1 MSPGTRLRWLLVLE
15 AVVGYW
21 CYLWLLPHHHATLSH
36 HPYQANATQAT
47 VTLGSIQYLLK
58 PPPPTPED
66 LKFAVIASNYSQRRA
81 APHPPASSVAVET
94 TRSTPSSTDSVHPS
108 SSTTTTTIYN
118 ITNVNVTIV
127 NNKSSVSNHLATNI
141 NPTTKNGPISINDVV
156 DSVNT
161 STSARAVTTNTPF
174 ITTNSTVTSVS
185 TSARAVTT
193 NTPTITTNSTVT
205 SASTSA
211 RAVTTNTPTI
221 TTNSTVTS
229 VSTSARAVT
238 TNTPFITTNSTVT
251 SASTSARAVTTNTP
265 FITTN
270 STVTSAS
277 TSARVSTSTN
287 ASTINKLLVQ
297 DLVRLATRPS
307 YKCTKLLKQGGRSC
321 HRIPDGDKKMCLDAS
336 VAPSR
341 SSCIV
346 YSVGIGHD
354 FSFDKSMGEYGCEVF
369 SFDDDDY
376 HTIYPNNILRRVHFI
391 HIRVGDKVLYKF
403 VLDKVKNS
411 TFQYLYRPLDNIMY
425 ILRHDS
431 ANLEL
436 IKMDVEGDEWN
447 IFKNSIFKTN
457 ILERTKQLSIE
468 FHMTEFLEDD
478 LQPQRTTQIIRKY
491 ISFFQGLQERGFK
504 LAHYEPNYIAPALT
518 TVDGVTF
525 SVYGEQLWVNTR
537 LQPGRPPR
545 HPTPLHTRYITLLED
560 L

>member
-21 CYLWLLPHHHATLSH
+21 CYLWLLPHRHATLSH

-277 TSARVSTSTN
+277 TSARAVTTNTPFITTNSTVTSASTSARAVTTNTPFITTNSTVTSASTSARVSTSTN
-287 ASTINKLLVQ
+287 ASTINNKLLVQ

-391 HIRVGDKVLYKF
+391 HIRVGDKVLYQF

-447 IFKNSIFKTN
+447 IFKNSIFK
-457 ILERTKQLSIE
+457 
-468 FHMTEFLEDD
+468 
-478 LQPQRTTQIIRKY
+478 
-491 ISFFQGLQERGFK
+491 
-504 LAHYEPNYIAPALT
+504 
-518 TVDGVTF
+518 V
-525 SVYGEQLWVNTR
+525 
-537 LQPGRPPR
+537 
-545 HPTPLHTRYITLLED
+545 LL
-560 L
+560 